1 MPNWASWSGVLGTF
15 AFGALNVWQYVR
27 YLLDTKVY
35 EAHRG
40 HLLAT
45 RNELQAMRAM
55 MTEAIQNQEIIK
67 DDAERQFIRTMAY
80 QLIAVEQHLDAMLGE
95 AVPRTAI
102 ASRVPGA

>member
-1 MPNWASWSGVLGTF
+1 MPNWAAWSGWFLTVVSV
-15 AFGALNVWQYVR
+15 ALNVVQYVK
-27 YLLDTKVY
+27 YLLDRRVY

-55 MTEAIQNQEIIK
+55 MTEAIQNQEIVK

-80 QLIAVEQHLDAMLGE
+80 QLVAIEQHLDAMLGE

-102 ASRVPGA
+102 ASR